1 METLLLATVC
11 VILAGAVVFLALRLG
26 SVSSRARTARPPAT
40 EPVVEDNPLEV
51 LDLMTIGVLML
62 NQTLTPM
69 VANPA
74 VRKLL
79 QLPGASLPARLRS
92 DELISIAR
100 RSVAEG
106 GPVDAEM
113 SLWPARTHVSVRAV
127 PLGDRG
133 EVAVFLR
140 DVTEE
145 QRTHQIRRQFVV
157 NASHELKTPV
167 AGLQA
172 LAEAVGQAID
182 DDPDTAKSFTKKL
195 IGEAE
200 RMGRLIQD
208 LLDLSRLEDPV
219 HFSNDQV
226 DLADV
231 AEDEARQLKSV
242 AELGDVELFV
252 DALRGALVKGD
263 AQQLGL
269 MVRNLIDNA
278 IRYTPSGGHVHVR
291 VDHDDVDVTL
301 EIEDTGIGI
310 PLQAQARVF
319 ERFFRVDQDR
329 ARNSGGTGLG
339 LSIVKHVAE
348 LHGGHAAVT
357 SELGEGSVFSV
368 RLPVARNGSA

>member
-1 METLLLATVC
+1 MLLLAIFCLVLIAI
-11 VILAGAVVFLALRLG
+11 VAFLMLRL
-26 SVSSRARTARPPAT
+26 RTVRLSAEDTRVRT
-40 EPVVEDNPLEV
+40 PVPEQAAQGNPLEV

-62 NQTLTPM
+62 NETLTPTA
-69 VANPA
+69 ANPA
-74 VRKLL
+74 ARKLL
-79 QLPGASLPARLRS
+79 QLPGTSLPPRLRS
-92 DELISIAR
+92 DELVSIAR
-100 RSVAEG
+100 RSIAEG
-106 GPVDAEM
+106 VPVDAEM

-127 PLGDRG
+127 PLSESGN
-133 EVAVFLR
+133 VVVFLR

-182 DDPDTAKSFTKKL
+182 DDPETAKRFTKKL
-195 IGEAE
+195 IVEAE

-219 HFSNDQV
+219 HFSNEQV
-226 DLADV
+226 DLAEV
-231 AEDEARQLKSV
+231 AGTEARQLTSV
-242 AELGDVELFV
+242 AELGDVELSL
-252 DALRGALVKGD
+252 DAGRGALVKGD
-263 AQQLGL
+263 EQQLGL

-278 IRYTPSGGHVHVR
+278 IRYTPSGGQVSVR
-291 VDHDDVDVTL
+291 VAHDDVDVTL

-348 LHGGHAAVT
+348 LHGGHVAVA
-357 SELGEGSVFSV
+357 SELGEGSTFSV

>member
-1 METLLLATVC
+1 MGTLLLAAVC
-11 VILAGAVVFLALRLG
+11 LGLAATVVFLAFRMRSATPG
-26 SVSSRARTARPPAT
+26 SRVIQAPEAAS
-40 EPVVEDNPLEV
+40 EPKDNPHEV
-51 LDLMTIGVLML
+51 LDLMTIGVLMM
-62 NQTLTPM
+62 NETLTPI

-74 VRKLL
+74 ARKLL
-79 QLPGASLPARLRS
+79 QLPGTSLPPRLRS
-92 DELISIAR
+92 DELVSIAR
-100 RSVAEG
+100 RAMAEG
-106 GPVDAEM
+106 VPVDAEM

-127 PLGDRG
+127 PLDEQGQ
-133 EVAVFLR
+133 VVVFLR

-182 DDPDTAKSFTKKL
+182 DDPETAKRFTKKL
-195 IGEAE
+195 IVEAE

-219 HFSNDQV
+219 HFSDEQV

-231 AEDEARQLKSV
+231 AESEARQLKSV
-242 AELGDVELFV
+242 AELGDVELVV
-252 DALRGALVKGD
+252 DAGRGALVKGD
-263 AQQLGL
+263 EQQLGL

-278 IRYTPSGGHVHVR
+278 IRYTPSGGQVNVR
-291 VDHDDVDVTL
+291 VGHDDVDVTL

-348 LHGGHAAVT
+348 LHGGHVAVA
-357 SELGEGSVFSV
+357 SELGEGSTFSV
-368 RLPVARNGSA
+368 RLPVARNGST